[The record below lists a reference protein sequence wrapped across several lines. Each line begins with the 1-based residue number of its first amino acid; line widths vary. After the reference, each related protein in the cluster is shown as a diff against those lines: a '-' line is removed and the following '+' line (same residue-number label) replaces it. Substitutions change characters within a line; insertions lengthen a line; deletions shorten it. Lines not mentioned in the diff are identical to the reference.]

1 MSLDPFELE
10 WTGGP
15 AAHHFRKARPEID
28 ELPWGTLDPAAYPPA
43 LVAAVRGSWTELAM
57 NEYRA
62 YAFFAEVLHALAL
75 ARAPLDL
82 LGMASE
88 FVADEALH
96 VELASRIA
104 MELGG
109 AEPRHLDLRSLS
121 IPGDRSL
128 TPFARANEVVLR
140 VSCVAETFSSGM
152 GRGAREVSKH
162 PLLRGVYDIVLADE
176 ARHERFGGLYFE
188 WANDRI
194 DDAERARLAGVAAD
208 TLRGLSSFWKQH
220 DPSVAVGQTR
230 QGWNVAD
237 IHALGW
243 LESARAAAHARAVV
257 ANEVL
262 PPLDAL
268 GIVIP
273 PEIRTELL
281 GSD

>member
-1 MSLDPFELE
+1 MEPFELE

-15 AAHHFRKARPEID
+15 AEHHFRKARPEID
-28 ELPWGTLDPAAYPPA
+28 ELPWDTLDPTAYPPA
-43 LVAAVRGSWTELAM
+43 LVTAVRGSWTELAI

-62 YAFFAEVLHALAL
+62 FAFFAEVLHALAV

-82 LGMASE
+82 LGMASD

-109 AEPRHLDLRSLS
+109 AEPRHLHPASLS
-121 IPGDRSL
+121 IPGDRTL
-128 TPFARANEVVLR
+128 TPFQRANEVVLR
-140 VSCVAETFSSGM
+140 VSCVAETFSGGM

-188 WANDRI
+188 WATERI
-194 DDAERARLAGVAAD
+194 DDAERKRLAGVAAD
-208 TLRGLSSFWKQH
+208 TLRGLSSFWKYE
-220 DPSVAVGQTR
+220 AGQAR
-230 QGWNVAD
+230 PGFHVDD

-243 LESARAAAHARAVV
+243 LEAARAAAHARAVV

-273 PEIRTELL
+273 PETRAELGL
-281 GSD
+281 GDELRE

>member
-1 MSLDPFELE
+1 MTREPFELE

-28 ELPWGTLDPAAYPPA
+28 DLPWQTLDPTAYAPA
-43 LVAAVRGSWTELAM
+43 IVAAVRSSWTELAI

-62 YAFFAEVLHALAL
+62 FAFFAEVLHALAV

-82 LGMASE
+82 LGMASD

-109 AEPRHLDLRSLS
+109 AAPHPLDLSSLS
-121 IPGDRSL
+121 IPGDRSVS
-128 TPFARANEVVLR
+128 PFARANEVVLR
-140 VSCVAETFSSGM
+140 VSCVAEAFSGGM
-152 GRGAREVSKH
+152 GRGAREVSQH

-188 WANDRI
+188 WANERI
-194 DDAERARLAGVAAD
+194 DDAERARLAGVAAE

-220 DPSVAVGQTR
+220 DARIAVGQTR

-243 LESARAAAHARAVV
+243 LESARAAARARAVV
-257 ANEVL
+257 ANDVL

-273 PEIRTELL
+273 ADVRAELL
-281 GSD
+281 DA

>member
-1 MSLDPFELE
+1 MTREPFELE

-28 ELPWGTLDPAAYPPA
+28 ELPWDTLDPAKYDPT
-43 LVAAVRGSWTELAM
+43 LVTAVRGSWTELAI

-62 YAFFAEVLHALAL
+62 FAFFAETLHALAL

-82 LGMASE
+82 LGMASD

-96 VELASRIA
+96 VELASRIT

-109 AEPRHLDLRSLS
+109 AEPRHLDLGSLS
-121 IPGDRSL
+121 IPGDRTL
-128 TPFARANEVVLR
+128 TPFERANEVVLR
-140 VSCVAETFSSGM
+140 VSCVAETFSGGM

-188 WANDRI
+188 WAKERLS
-194 DDAERARLAGVAAD
+194 DAERIRLAGVAAD
-208 TLRGLSSFWKQH
+208 TLRGLSSFWRQARSE
-220 DPSVAVGQTR
+220 PSP
-230 QGWNVAD
+230 WNVDD

-243 LESARAAAHARAVV
+243 LESVRAAAHARAVV
-257 ANEVL
+257 TNEVL

-273 PEIRTELL
+273 ADVRAELL
-281 GSD
+281 A

>member
-1 MSLDPFELE
+1 MEPFELE

-15 AAHHFRKARPEID
+15 AAHHFRKARPEIE
-28 ELPWGTLDPAAYPPA
+28 ELPWDTLDPSAYPPA
-43 LVAAVRGSWTELAM
+43 LVTAVRGSWTELAI

-109 AEPRHLDLRSLS
+109 AEPRHLDSSSLS
-121 IPGDRSL
+121 IPGDRTL
-128 TPFARANEVVLR
+128 TPFQRANEVVMR
-140 VSCVAETFSSGM
+140 VSCVAETFSGGM

-176 ARHERFGGLYFE
+176 ARHERFGGLYYE

-194 DDAERARLAGVAAD
+194 DDTERARLALVAAD
-208 TLRGLSSFWKQH
+208 TLRGLSSLWKQH
-220 DPSVAVGQTR
+220 DPSIPEGQTR
-230 QGWNVAD
+230 QGWNVSD

-257 ANEVL
+257 KNDVL

-273 PEIRTELL
+273 ADVRAELL
-281 GSD
+281 DR

>member
-1 MSLDPFELE
+1 VQKTPFELE

-15 AAHHFRKARPEID
+15 AAHHFRKARPEIED
-28 ELPWGTLDPAAYPPA
+28 LPWDTLEPAAYAPA
-43 LVAAVRGSWTELAM
+43 LVTAVRGSWTELAM

-62 YAFFAEVLHALAL
+62 FAFFAEVLHALAL

-82 LGMASE
+82 LGMASD

-109 AEPRHLDLRSLS
+109 AEPRHLDLDSLS
-121 IPGDRSL
+121 IAGDRTL
-128 TPFARANEVVLR
+128 TPFERANEVVLR
-140 VSCVAETFSSGM
+140 VSCVAETFSGGM

-188 WANDRI
+188 WANERI
-194 DDAERARLAGVAAD
+194 DDAERVRLAGVAAE
-208 TLRGLSSFWKQH
+208 TLRGLSSFWTQK
-220 DPSVAVGQTR
+220 DVTVIEGKTR

-243 LESARAAAHARAVV
+243 LEAARAATHARAVV
-257 ANEVL
+257 TNDVL
-262 PPLDAL
+262 PQLDAL

-273 PEIRTELL
+273 ANVRADLL
-281 GSD
+281 SR